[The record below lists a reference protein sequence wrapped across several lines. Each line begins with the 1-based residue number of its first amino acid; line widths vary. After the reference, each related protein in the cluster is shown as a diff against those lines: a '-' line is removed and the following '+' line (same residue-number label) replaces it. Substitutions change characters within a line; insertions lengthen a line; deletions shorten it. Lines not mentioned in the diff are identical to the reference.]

1 LTLHDLIEAHKEELI
16 ERARAKV
23 ARRLAPRATND
34 ELLNGVPLL
43 LDQISVILGQTGG
56 GSTADHLSM
65 SETATRRG
73 GDLLHQGFS
82 IAQVVHDYG
91 DVCQAITELAV
102 DKVLPIA
109 TADFQLLNRCLD
121 DAIADAVTEY
131 ARQRDASV
139 VGAELQRQGFF
150 AHELRNHLHTA
161 LLAFDAVKTGRVGLG
176 GSTVGV
182 LERSLRA
189 LCDLIDRSMLEVRLA
204 AGKHYRER
212 IRLADFIE
220 AVEIDAAVVAADRG
234 LTFTSEPVDKELH
247 VDADRHL
254 FASAISNLLQ
264 NAFKFTRP
272 SSHVLL
278 RTRSTDDRIAIDVE
292 DECGGLAPGA
302 LKSLFLPFEQR
313 DADRSGLGLGLAISR
328 QAIEADRGKISI
340 RDLPG
345 KGCVFTIEMPRSIN
359 PPE

>member
-1 LTLHDLIEAHKEELI
+1 MTLHDLIEAHKDELI

-23 ARRLAPRATND
+23 ARRMAPRATNH

-43 LDQISVILGQTGG
+43 LDQISLILGQAAGESVAG
-56 GSTADHLSM
+56 RLSM
-65 SETATRRG
+65 SVTATRRG

-91 DVCQAITELAV
+91 DVCQAITELAM
-102 DKVLPIA
+102 DRVLPIA
-109 TADFQLLNRCLD
+109 TEDFQLLNRCLD

-131 ARQRDASV
+131 ARQRDVSV
-139 VGAELQRQGFF
+139 VDAEVQRQGFF

-161 LLAFDAVKTGRVGLG
+161 MLAFDAVKTGRVGLS

-182 LERSLRA
+182 LERSLRG
-189 LCDLIDRSMLEVRLA
+189 LRDLIDRSMSEVRLA
-204 AGKHYRER
+204 AGNHYRER

-220 AVEIDAAVVAADRG
+220 AVEIDAAVIAADRG

-264 NAFKFTRP
+264 NAFKFTLP
-272 SSHVLL
+272 SSHVQL
-278 RTRSTDDRIAIDVE
+278 RTRFTDDLIAIDVE
-292 DECGGLAPGA
+292 DECGGLLPGA

-313 DADRSGLGLGLAISR
+313 GADRSGLGLGLAISR
-328 QAIEADRGKISI
+328 QAVEADGGKVSI

-345 KGCVFTIEMPRSIN
+345 RGCIFTIEMPRSLRSS
-359 PPE
+359 